1 MDKESATFLYD
12 VCVVGGCGHVGLPFA
27 LVLADSGLKIAVQD
41 LDEAKVQQVMSGHMP
56 FMENGAQEILERVI
70 GNNLWAKNDPS
81 QISNS
86 RYVVVV
92 IGTPVDRHLNPNF
105 ADINDFFNTISP
117 YLVDNQHIILRS
129 TVYPGTT
136 EKVKSI
142 LDSAGKRLSITFCPE
157 RIAQGKAIEELKVLP
172 QIVSGFDDRSIRE
185 ASELFSRINDDIVV
199 LTPIEAELA
208 KLFTNSWRYIQ
219 FATANQFFMIASQYN
234 LDFYRIF
241 DAMRYNY
248 PRTAGFPGAGFA
260 AGPCLLKDTL
270 QLAAFNKNNFFLGHA
285 AMLVNEGLPSFIV
298 EELKKTHGSLSDKV
312 IGILGMAFKANNDD
326 FRESLAYKLRKI
338 LGVEAKEVLCTDPF
352 IKDDSFH
359 TLDETIKRSDIVI
372 LASPHD
378 EYRDIDFAGKLI
390 VDVWNYY
397 GQGITL

>member
-219 FATANQFFMIASQYN
+219 FATANQFFMIAS
-234 LDFYRIF
+234 
-241 DAMRYNY
+241 
-248 PRTAGFPGAGFA
+248 
-260 AGPCLLKDTL
+260 
-270 QLAAFNKNNFFLGHA
+270 
-285 AMLVNEGLPSFIV
+285 
-298 EELKKTHGSLSDKV
+298 
-312 IGILGMAFKANNDD
+312 
-326 FRESLAYKLRKI
+326 
-338 LGVEAKEVLCTDPF
+338 
-352 IKDDSFH
+352 
-359 TLDETIKRSDIVI
+359 
-372 LASPHD
+372 
-378 EYRDIDFAGKLI
+378 
-390 VDVWNYY
+390 
-397 GQGITL
+397 